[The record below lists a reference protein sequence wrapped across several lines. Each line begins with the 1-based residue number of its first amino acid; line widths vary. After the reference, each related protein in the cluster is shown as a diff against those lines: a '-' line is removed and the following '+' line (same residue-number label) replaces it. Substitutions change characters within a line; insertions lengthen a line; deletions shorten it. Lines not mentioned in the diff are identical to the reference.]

1 MNIQDI
7 QNISTSCTRTEFVG
21 TAVLDTIGL
30 VISGIDDTL
39 LKEYL
44 KHDKELRNT
53 GNITVWDFSAPVQ
66 VLPVRSQ
73 LLMTQSKP
81 PTRRSFPLSFQGIP
95 RDGAVTATT
104 LYLEEMTFP
113 MCVMPFPWH

>member
-30 VISGIDDTL
+30 VISGVDDSL
-39 LKEYL
+39 LKEM
-44 KHDKELRNT
+44 NI
-53 GNITVWDFSAPVQ
+53 ITVWDFSAPVQ